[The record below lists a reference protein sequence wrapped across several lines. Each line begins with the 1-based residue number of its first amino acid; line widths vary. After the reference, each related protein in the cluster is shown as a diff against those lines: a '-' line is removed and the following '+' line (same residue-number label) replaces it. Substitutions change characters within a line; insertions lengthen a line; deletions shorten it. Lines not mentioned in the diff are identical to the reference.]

1 MSWVSYIVRKMV
13 AATNIKFFLIN
24 LITQNNFVDEKN
36 LHQFYPTIWN
46 LPFRFIA
53 ASTMER
59 NKKFSEEE
67 EEEELNQN
75 ESISLRISF
84 YFHLEIN
91 KL

>member
-1 MSWVSYIVRKMV
+1 MV

-24 LITQNNFVDEKN
+24 LITQNNFVDQKN
-36 LHQFYPTIWN
+36 LHQFYPTISN

-53 ASTMER
+53 LPASTMER

>member
-1 MSWVSYIVRKMV
+1 MV

-24 LITQNNFVDEKN
+24 FITQNNFVDEKN
-36 LHQFYPTIWN
+36 LHQFYPTILN
-46 LPFRFIA
+46 LPFRFI
-53 ASTMER
+53 TMER